1 MVITHLVLYQGG
13 WFWNIKNSEKDRF
26 QHLELY
32 SEPCQTSKIEHFA
45 WKVNSFF
52 MLTIF
57 GKHSMLDLRSP
68 SWWGFWI
75 CNWHHYISNYC
86 AAIFIVNII
95 FTAGSLILLYLVS
108 TFHIGFIKINS
119 PFPKLFFFSL
129 LCLALADLLLF
140 NPLSNLNSAEV
151 KSQKHWWILYK
162 IINADRYI
170 TACYNTL
177 VLNAANF
184 IILIK

>member
-32 SEPCQTSKIEHFA
+32 SEPCQTSKTEHFA

-95 FTAGSLILLYLVS
+95 FTAGSLILLYLLS

-119 PFPKLFFFSL
+119 PFPKHFFFL
-129 LCLALADLLLF
+129 YYAWPWLTYYCLTRYRIWIQQR
-140 NPLSNLNSAEV
+140 SNHKNIDGS
-151 KSQKHWWILYK
+151 
-162 IINADRYI
+162 
-170 TACYNTL
+170 C
-177 VLNAANF
+177 
-184 IILIK
+184 IK